1 MKKWQKKFNQDPVV
15 PLLESKNFSIKYF
28 TKSDLLSEDIEP
40 IETIWQ
46 LPQVK
51 KILTKQQTEGFWK
64 YPGKK
69 VNQYPKHHYLLL
81 QTWKEFRLLVE
92 RYEISKNHSA
102 GEAAANFLFSC
113 QTDEGDIRGMIG
125 NQYATYYTGA
135 IMAVLIKAGYVDDSR
150 IELGFKWLLNMRQ
163 DDGGWTIPILTHKFD
178 RKTQNRLTGDFAEPV
193 EPDRKKP
200 FSHNW
205 TDMVL
210 RAFAA
215 HPGYRKSKEAYTAGA
230 LLKSTFFQPDVYT
243 SYQAPRYWTRF
254 AFWWPSLLTGLESLY
269 LLGFPP
275 DDKDIK
281 AGLLWF
287 IDNQQPDGLWKL
299 ESHKE
304 ISSKDRE
311 ERLWLSLSICRLL
324 KSYYP

>member
-28 TKSDLLSEDIEP
+28 TKRDLLSEDIEP

-46 LPQVK
+46 LPQVE

-69 VNQYPKHHYLLL
+69 VNQYPKHHYQLL

-163 DDGGWTIPILTHKFD
+163 DDGYKEG
-178 RKTQNRLTGDFAEPV
+178 AC
-193 EPDRKKP
+193 
-200 FSHNW
+200 
-205 TDMVL
+205 MV
-210 RAFAA
+210 
-215 HPGYRKSKEAYTAGA
+215 H
-230 LLKSTFFQPDVYT
+230 
-243 SYQAPRYWTRF
+243 
-254 AFWWPSLLTGLESLY
+254 
-269 LLGFPP
+269 
-275 DDKDIK
+275 
-281 AGLLWF
+281 
-287 IDNQQPDGLWKL
+287 
-299 ESHKE
+299 
-304 ISSKDRE
+304 
-311 ERLWLSLSICRLL
+311 
-324 KSYYP
+324 